1 MLFQYQIM
9 ALRFLRAPRTKSSV
23 LQLLEVIVRPWSH
36 QKIETKLDMILNNYH
51 TDDEIATKILHAA
64 KTKANCPSTCETRCH
79 VTNKLNGNLK
89 IETQTKKPDCR
100 GPNGIHGKMGVQVRD
115 LDPIA

>member
-1 MLFQYQIM
+1 M

-23 LQLLEVIVRPWSH
+23 LQVQQMIVRPWSH
-36 QKIETKLDMILNNYH
+36 QKIETKPDTILNNYH
-51 TDDEIATKILHAA
+51 TDDKIATKILHAA

-100 GPNGIHGKMGVQVRD
+100 GPNGIHGEMGPQVNN
-115 LDPIA
+115 LDSIA